1 MTQGL
6 LVLGI
11 EESEEEGV
19 QEVREKGL
27 GEELGIAWEVVSE
40 VLKGW
45 RGVRGCWLNVVL
57 QRGVLIKLACGCR
70 SGF

>member
-1 MTQGL
+1 MAQGL

-11 EESEEEGV
+11 EESEEERV

-27 GEELGIAWEVVSE
+27 GEELGIAWEIECE

-57 QRGVLIKLACGCR
+57 QRGVFIKLACGCR

>member
-1 MTQGL
+1 MAQGL

-27 GEELGIAWEVVSE
+27 GEELGIAWKVVSE

-45 RGVRGCWLNVVL
+45 RGVRGCWLNIVL
-57 QRGVLIKLACGCR
+57 LRRVFIKLARGCR
-70 SGF
+70 RGF